1 MRKLIIGWLLVIGI
15 VSVGRACEHCAAL
28 AVGNVVPAK
37 VKYFGLKDVR
47 LLDSPFKNA
56 MDRNAAWMLEM
67 DMDRLLSNFLKN
79 AGLEPKGESYGS
91 WESMGIAGH
100 TLGHYLSAVAQQY
113 ASTGDERF
121 KQRVDYI
128 VHELDSCQQYF
139 VNGFIGGMPG
149 GDRVFKQVKKGIIRS
164 AGFDLNGLWV
174 PWYNEHKTMMGL
186 NDAYLLAGNETAKK
200 VLVNLADYLVDVLA
214 GLTDEQ
220 VQTMLN
226 CEFGGM
232 NEAFAQV
239 YALTGNKKYLDAS
252 YRFYHRR
259 LMEPLAEGKDI
270 LPGLHSNTQIPKI
283 IGSARQYELTGNSKD
298 ERIAEFFCKIRQH
311 CFHSLRSCL
320 RGSRIIQIN
329 QFFHV
334 ICPPVLVFTSC
345 PVQCHAAFLP
355 ALLYQLSETN
365 LIHSLIDTVIDPL
378 PDILRDTAV
387 RNLTVSIR
395 SEAGTLY
402 RIQTAFKSPEHIAH
416 RYMIH
421 VLRQHISS
429 ARASDALDQLRFL
442 QERHQLFKVAFR
454 NILPLGNTRCRYR
467 SFPAVPGQIDQGP
480 QAISSFRGKFQY
492 LTFSV

>member
-37 VKYFGLKDVR
+37 VKYFGLKEVR

-186 NDAYLLAGNETAKK
+186 NDAYLLAGNKAAKK

-259 LMEPLAEGKDI
+259 MMEPLAEGKDI

-283 IGSARQYELTGNSKD
+283 IGSARQYELTGNPKD
-298 ERIAEFFCKIRQH
+298 ERIAEFFWTTMVNH
-311 CFHSLRSCL
+311 HSYANGGNSSGEYLSTPDKLNDRLTHSTCETCNTYNMLRL
-320 RGSRIIQIN
+320 
-329 QFFHV
+329 
-334 ICPPVLVFTSC
+334 TKM
-345 PVQCHAAFLP
+345 
-355 ALLYQLSETN
+355 LYQTSA
-365 LIHSLIDTVIDPL
+365 D
-378 PDILRDTAV
+378 R
-387 RNLTVSIR
+387 R
-395 SEAGTLY
+395 SEVSRL
-402 RIQTAFKSPEHIAH
+402 
-416 RYMIH
+416 
-421 VLRQHISS
+421 LRESI
-429 ARASDALDQLRFL
+429 
-442 QERHQLFKVAFR
+442 V
-454 NILPLGNTRCRYR
+454 
-467 SFPAVPGQIDQGP
+467 
-480 QAISSFRGKFQY
+480 
-492 LTFSV
+492 

>member
-1 MRKLIIGWLLVIGI
+1 MKIIEVMRKLIIGWLLVIGI

-186 NDAYLLAGNETAKK
+186 NDAYLLAGNKTAKK

-239 YALTGNKKYLDAS
+239 YALTGDKKYLV
-252 YRFYHRR
+252 
-259 LMEPLAEGKDI
+259 
-270 LPGLHSNTQIPKI
+270 
-283 IGSARQYELTGNSKD
+283 D
-298 ERIAEFFCKIRQH
+298 ETNQQVEH
-311 CFHSLRSCL
+311 LSGTVSDVMV
-320 RGSRIIQIN
+320 SVTIN
-329 QFFHV
+329 QAAADGTDAAALYPHV
-334 ICPPVLVFTSC
+334 ARAAGIATADQRDKISVLISPFYQADEPVL
-345 PVQCHAAFLP
+345 PVPEGIPAWVIYAAAGGGVLFLV
-355 ALLYQLSETN
+355 LLLVILLLGRRRRKRRKELEAAGLAAVAQTETAPLTPQEGADIMN
-365 LIHSLIDTVIDPL
+365 LQTEKSME
-378 PDILRDTAV
+378 LRKDV
-387 RNLTVSIR
+387 RKFAEDNPEIAAQMV
-395 SEAGTLY
+395 
-402 RIQTAFKSPEHIAH
+402 KSW
-416 RYMIH
+416 
-421 VLRQHISS
+421 LREG
-429 ARASDALDQLRFL
+429 DG
-442 QERHQLFKVAFR
+442 E
-454 NILPLGNTRCRYR
+454 
-467 SFPAVPGQIDQGP
+467 
-480 QAISSFRGKFQY
+480 
-492 LTFSV
+492 